1 MSSSD
6 AEEPRCG
13 ELVTTRLVQSTQ
25 NSPPIE
31 FFKRQQLIALRHAF
45 TSAVL
50 QIREEISH
58 VQEGTGAK
66 SDRAFDGI
74 FQFSHIARPALGNQA
89 GHSVFGNL
97 THTTLRISEFLQKQ
111 IHQNGN
117 VALALPQ
124 CRQFELYEIQPIKQ
138 ILAKLALTHRRIEIA
153 VGCSDHARRNGHA
166 IGGTNRLH
174 FLLLQSAQEFCL
186 QIDGQVAAFV
196 EEERATGG
204 RFHRPSLR
212 VRLP

>member
-25 NSPPIE
+25 NSPPLE

-74 FQFSHIARPALGNQA
+74 
-89 GHSVFGNL
+89 
-97 THTTLRISEFLQKQ
+97 
-111 IHQNGN
+111 
-117 VALALPQ
+117 
-124 CRQFELYEIQPIKQ
+124 
-138 ILAKLALTHRRIEIA
+138 
-153 VGCSDHARRNGHA
+153 
-166 IGGTNRLH
+166 
-174 FLLLQSAQEFCL
+174 
-186 QIDGQVAAFV
+186 
-196 EEERATGG
+196 
-204 RFHRPSLR
+204 
-212 VRLP
+212 